1 MIIEEFTFQL
11 SQCIF
16 DFVRENYSL
25 TLQEKAMIYNI
36 IEGTPSIEE
45 IYSILNLIDE
55 SIKRT
60 PSNILQF
67 KNEH

>member
-16 DFVRENYSL
+16 EYVRENYSL
-25 TLQEKAMIYNI
+25 TLQEKTMIYKI

-60 PSNILQF
+60 PSNIIQF
-67 KNEH
+67 ENEH

>member
-67 KNEH
+67 ENEH